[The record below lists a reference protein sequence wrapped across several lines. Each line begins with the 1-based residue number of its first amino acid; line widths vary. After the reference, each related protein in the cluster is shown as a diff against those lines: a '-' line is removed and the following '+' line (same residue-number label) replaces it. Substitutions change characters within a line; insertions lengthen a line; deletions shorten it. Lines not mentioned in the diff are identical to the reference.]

1 MMLEECVMT
10 EESIAHTPPIL
21 APTLVI
27 RPPRKWKPVDLREI
41 WEYRELL
48 YLFIWRD
55 VKVRYKQTA
64 LGFLWVLIQPLFM
77 MLIFSFFFGR
87 LARIPSGGIP
97 YALFALTALLPWILF
112 SEGLTRATNSMVSNA
127 NIMTKVYYPRLIMPL
142 AGILSPLIDFAIAF
156 FLLVGI
162 MIHFAVMPLPTMVL
176 LPLFIGLGLLSSF
189 GIGLWLSAL
198 NVMYRDFQYV
208 VPFLI
213 QIGLFASP
221 IVYPSYLVPED
232 LRLFY
237 WLNPMSGV
245 IEGSRWA
252 LFGTPLP
259 LDLLL
264 LSCGVVVVLITTGLF
279 YFRRMEQYFA
289 DVV

>member
-1 MMLEECVMT
+1 MAEDA
-10 EESIAHTPPIL
+10 IAQIPRATP
-21 APTLVI
+21 PTLVI
-27 RPPRKWKPVDLREI
+27 RPPRKWMPVDFREI

-48 YLFIWRD
+48 YFFIWRD

-64 LGFLWVLIQPLFM
+64 LGFLWALIQPLLM
-77 MLIFSFFFGR
+77 VLIFSFFFGR
-87 LARIPSGGIP
+87 LARIPSGGLP
-97 YALFALTALLPWILF
+97 YSLFALAALLPWILF
-112 SEGLTRATNSMVSNA
+112 SEGLTRTTNSMVSNA

-142 AGILSPLIDFAIAF
+142 AGILSPLIDFAVAF
-156 FLLVGI
+156 ILLIGM
-162 MIHFAVMPLPTMVL
+162 MIHFQVMPLPTIAL
-176 LPLFIGLGLLSSF
+176 LPLFIALGLLSSF

-213 QIGLFASP
+213 QVWLFASP
-221 IVYPSYLVPED
+221 IVYPSYVVPED

-259 LDLLL
+259 LELLL
-264 LSCGVVVVLITTGLF
+264 LSCGVVIVLITTGLL

>member
-1 MMLEECVMT
+1 MADDA
-10 EESIAHTPPIL
+10 IAQIPRAL
-21 APTLVI
+21 PTALII
-27 RPPRKWKPVDLREI
+27 RPLSKRIPVDLHEI

-48 YLFIWRD
+48 YFFIWRD

-64 LGFLWVLIQPLFM
+64 LGFLWILIQPLFM

-97 YALFALTALLPWILF
+97 YALFALAGLLPWILF
-112 SEGLTRATNSMVSNA
+112 SEGFTRATNSMVSNA
-127 NIMTKVYYPRLIMPL
+127 HIMTKVYYPRLIMPL
-142 AGILSPLIDFAIAF
+142 AGILSPLIDFVIAF
-156 FLLVGI
+156 FLLIAV
-162 MIHFAVMPLPTMVL
+162 MIYFSVMPLPTTVL
-176 LPLFIGLGLLSSF
+176 LPFFIVMAVLSSF
-189 GIGLWLSAL
+189 GVGLWLSAL

-213 QIGLFASP
+213 QVWLFASP
-221 IVYPSYLVPED
+221 IVYPSYVVPED

-237 WLNPMSGV
+237 WMNPMAGV
-245 IEGSRWA
+245 IEGFRWA

-259 LDLLL
+259 LDLFMI
-264 LSCGVVVVLITTGLF
+264 SCGIVIVLVTTGLY

>member
-1 MMLEECVMT
+1 M
-10 EESIAHTPPIL
+10 
-21 APTLVI
+21 
-27 RPPRKWKPVDLREI
+27 PVDFREI

-48 YLFIWRD
+48 YFFIWRD

-64 LGFLWVLIQPLFM
+64 LGFLWALIQPLLM
-77 MLIFSFFFGR
+77 VLIFSFFFGR
-87 LARIPSGGIP
+87 LARIPSGGLP
-97 YALFALTALLPWILF
+97 YSLFALAALLPWILF
-112 SEGLTRATNSMVSNA
+112 SEGLTRTTNSMVSNA

-142 AGILSPLIDFAIAF
+142 AGILSPLIDFAVAF
-156 FLLVGI
+156 ILLIGM
-162 MIHFAVMPLPTMVL
+162 MIHFQVMPLPTIAL
-176 LPLFIGLGLLSSF
+176 LPLFIALGLLSSF

-213 QIGLFASP
+213 QVGLFASP

-259 LDLLL
+259 LELLL
-264 LSCGVVVVLITTGLF
+264 LSCGVVIVLITTGLL